1 MSVYV
6 SQIQVC
12 PSSSVSRHSF
22 LELVQIWYNRH
33 KERTQLRYLDDRL
46 LSDVG
51 LSRDQVKTEISKP
64 FWAA

>member
-12 PSSSVSRHSF
+12 PSTSVSRHSLF
-22 LELVQIWYNRH
+22 EMVKIWHNRH
-33 KERTQLRYLDDRL
+33 KERTHLGYLDARL

-51 LSRDQVKTEISKP
+51 LSRDQVSTEVSKP

>member
-6 SQIQVC
+6 SQIQVY
-12 PSSSVSRHSF
+12 PSSSVSRYSL
-22 LELVQIWYNRH
+22 LEMVKIWYNRH
-33 KERTQLRYLDDRL
+33 KERTQLRRLDDRL

-51 LSRDQVKTEISKP
+51 LSRDQVKAEISKP